1 MLKDAEQTSD
11 LSNTMWVHGVLQA
24 AALMCQCF
32 ALRVC
37 RATITMAS
45 EEQEDGSSMCR
56 RMTRRKS
63 NLADLIDAQSQP
75 AGSLMRQTM

>member
-1 MLKDAEQTSD
+1 
-11 LSNTMWVHGVLQA
+11 
-24 AALMCQCF
+24 MCQGF

-37 RATITMAS
+37 GATITGA
-45 EEQEDGSSMCR
+45 EEQENELSLCR

-75 AGSLMRQTM
+75 AGSLMRETM